1 MSEFDEED
9 PEIAAASAQ
18 GGYTQDEDD
27 GEGFVSLDAVKKH
40 YRGDA
45 DDDEESDD
53 GLDIT
58 EKLRKEMTCA
68 VCLSLFRDP
77 IALRCGHAYCRAC
90 AATLRLRSE
99 PKRARCPACR
109 APLRRGEDEETPT
122 SIPLRNACR
131 LLRTAEEREADDS
144 IQRAR
149 AAEEAAEERRREI
162 DDALGECLVAASAN
176 DPPVG

>member
-18 GGYTQDEDD
+18 GGYTNDENDNN
-27 GEGFVSLDAVKKH
+27 EGFVSLDAVKKH
-40 YRGDA
+40 YRGD
-45 DDDEESDD
+45 DDDDDESDD

-90 AATLRLRSE
+90 AATTLG
-99 PKRARCPACR
+99 AR
-109 APLRRGEDEETPT
+109 
-122 SIPLRNACR
+122 
-131 LLRTAEEREADDS
+131 
-144 IQRAR
+144 
-149 AAEEAAEERRREI
+149 
-162 DDALGECLVAASAN
+162 
-176 DPPVG
+176 

>member
-40 YRGDA
+40 YRGN
-45 DDDEESDD
+45 DDEDEESDD

-58 EKLRKEMTCA
+58 ERLRKEMTCA

-109 APLRRGEDEETPT
+109 APLRKGEDEETPT
-122 SIPLRNACR
+122 SIPLR
-131 LLRTAEEREADDS
+131 LSL
-144 IQRAR
+144 IH
-149 AAEEAAEERRREI
+149 I
-162 DDALGECLVAASAN
+162 
-176 DPPVG
+176 

>member
-1 MSEFDEED
+1 MRDSVGKHSHRVTTRQDLSPRNLDHTRDAITAAKRMSEFDEED
-9 PEIAAASAQ
+9 PEVAAASAQ
-18 GGYTQDEDD
+18 GGYTRDD
-27 GEGFVSLDAVKKH
+27 DDNNEGFVSLDAVKKH

-109 APLRRGEDEETPT
+109 APLRKGEDEETPT
-122 SIPLRNACR
+122 SIPLRNACSC
-131 LLRTAEEREADDS
+131 LLYTSPSPRD
-144 IQRAR
+144 
-149 AAEEAAEERRREI
+149 
-162 DDALGECLVAASAN
+162 
-176 DPPVG
+176 